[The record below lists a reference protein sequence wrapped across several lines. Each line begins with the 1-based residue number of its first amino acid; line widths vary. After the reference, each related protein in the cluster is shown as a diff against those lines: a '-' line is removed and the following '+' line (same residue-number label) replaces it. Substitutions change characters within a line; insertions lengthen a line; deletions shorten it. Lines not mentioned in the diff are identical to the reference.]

1 MPQITQ
7 PLHLGTS
14 NDRQTQIRFDADHTT
29 SDAGLVLLSRL
40 DARVDVCGRMARA
53 IHDRRNLLYVT
64 HPLSSLL
71 RQRVFALALGWT
83 DCNDAGPLRVD
94 PALKMA
100 CGRAPVSGI
109 SLASQ
114 PTLSRLENMVD
125 ESDNARMSD
134 ALLDTYFARQGPR
147 RKRRLIVIDAD
158 ATDDQTH
165 GHQEWSHYNK
175 YYGHTCFTPLLVF
188 DGGTDDLLSARLRPG
203 NAGTGDGLL
212 DELERIVPRLKAC
225 WPKARL
231 RLRVD
236 GGFAW
241 PGIFAFCEREGLE
254 YLIAMQASPVLTAL
268 AAQDLAEV
276 TRRAVQDGGTYEAF
290 GSAQYQSEGWTEP
303 RKVIW
308 KAEAKPGEDATLRC
322 IVTNLP
328 GRAPKLYALYC
339 ERGESEN
346 WIKNFKR
353 ALVGD
358 RLSCHRATANQFRLL
373 LHAAAYQ
380 LMLGLRELLADTEAA
395 AWQFD
400 TLRVRLLKVGG
411 WISETA
417 HRITLHL
424 ASSHPHQDLWTTL
437 VRQLVPT

>member
-276 TRRAVQDGGTYEAF
+276 TRRGHVPGG
-290 GSAQYQSEGWTEP
+290 GVNPW
-303 RKVIW
+303 I
-308 KAEAKPGEDATLRC
+308 
-322 IVTNLP
+322 LP
-328 GRAPKLYALYC
+328 GISITGIIPDAIAVGLGHGGASLHRQAPCRPGTPLTRRGTRLAGEGAARSSAGRHPPSPGPACHTGQGSRRCALCRDDPAQAWLKAARRHDQAACARANSC
-339 ERGESEN
+339 MVGRVSRGTFSS
-346 WIKNFKR
+346 
-353 ALVGD
+353 A
-358 RLSCHRATANQFRLL
+358 RLSRL
-373 LHAAAYQ
+373 
-380 LMLGLRELLADTEAA
+380 
-395 AWQFD
+395 
-400 TLRVRLLKVGG
+400 
-411 WISETA
+411 I
-417 HRITLHL
+417 
-424 ASSHPHQDLWTTL
+424 
-437 VRQLVPT
+437 